1 MEEDSLLGKIV
12 LSLSGRDKG
21 KLFVVVGIIDQDY
34 VFIANGKLRRIEK
47 PKKKK
52 IKHLRK
58 TTLQIE
64 GIYDKIKANEKI
76 TNTYLRN
83 ELEKL
88 EKN

>member
-1 MEEDSLLGKIV
+1 MEDDLLGKIV
-12 LSLSGRDKG
+12 LSNAGRDKG
-21 KLFVVVGIIDQDY
+21 KLFVVMSIVDRDY
-34 VFIANGKLRRIEK
+34 VFIANGKLRRIEN

-52 IKHLRK
+52 IKHLK
-58 TTLQIE
+58 ITSLQIE
-64 GIYDKIKANEKI
+64 GICDKIKANEKI